1 MPTNTFFNL
10 SEEKKNKIIKA
21 ANKEFARVPLEQASI
36 KNIVEDA
43 EIARGSFYQY
53 FDSKEDLL
61 KFLLEEEMEKV
72 DEFAK
77 QALKE
82 TSGDIFEVYIRM
94 YDFLINQD
102 LIKEDKIFHQK
113 VLENIKTSEEDFYV
127 LKKEG
132 RSIGVDSLRGATS
145 MLEGTATNAN
155 GKVLLIEDAEFMTV
169 QASNALLKTL
179 EEPPPNSFIM
189 LSTGSPKSLLPTI
202 LSRTMKLTITTP
214 SLSELNV
221 FLNKE
226 LNTTNDYTLELLV
239 SGLNPLQ
246 ALEFIQGED
255 GKKLKDAVKAFN
267 DVILRNA
274 LPSYFVQMVD
284 KKLSPELTFALLFE
298 VLKEAM
304 RFQVGA
310 YKKEESILQD
320 KQVLQIIARIDP
332 ACLAQG
338 LKKIMDL
345 KKVPGLKVS
354 MVNNLQLLTFMELL
368 RGDEAY
374 ID

>member
-1 MPTNTFFNL
+1 MHSWL
-10 SEEKKNKIIKA
+10 EKAYQAYQKIKA
-21 ANKEFARVPLEQASI
+21 QGRLSHALLICGSSGLGTNELTY
-36 KNIVEDA
+36 
-43 EIARGSFYQY
+43 EIARDYLCSQGGDAHCTCHSC
-53 FDSKEDLL
+53 
-61 KFLLEEEMEKV
+61 EM
-72 DEFAK
+72 FRAS
-77 QALKE
+77 
-82 TSGDIFEVYIRM
+82 T
-94 YDFLINQD
+94 
-102 LIKEDKIFHQK
+102 HP
-113 VLENIKTSEEDFYV
+113 DFYV